1 MTIAYLSTHCDQRW
15 NISITWLYN
24 TGSST
29 VIEKNICRVHFFPIF
44 DCLSVLTLTT
54 LIQEPS
60 IKAKYANLSCFFL
73 CFIRIPNLSLHLE
86 IWTSLSVSIWITRT
100 DTWRSI
106 GISDIVWWLSHQW
119 EEWWG
124 TYPTNAGRTLWS
136 ISILHDFKM
145 NDIRY
150 EGIE

>member
-1 MTIAYLSTHCDQRW
+1 MSTHCNQRW
-15 NISITWLYN
+15 NITITWLHN

-29 VIEKNICRVHFFPIF
+29 VIEKISVGVHFFLFLIA
-44 DCLSVLTLTT
+44 CLCSHWQLWFKNHQSRQNKQIYHV
-54 LIQEPS
+54 
-60 IKAKYANLSCFFL
+60 FFL
-73 CFIRIPNLSLHLE
+73 CFSRIPNWFLHLE

-100 DTWRSI
+100 DMCKSI

-124 TYPTNAGRTLWS
+124 TYPTNDGLTLWS
-136 ISILHDFKM
+136 ISLLHDFKM